1 MREACLAVLVSC
13 EGCHNAQ
20 APAVAPETGTAPIAV
35 ASSSGPPSPSAAPTS
50 SAAPPVRFTFDTDA
64 TDAPPKGFSFGTT
77 GKAKAGRWIVRA
89 EKDAPSGPNV
99 LVQVDADDTDHRF
112 PVAVVDAPVLAD
124 ARVSV
129 RCKPLSGKVD
139 QACGLVLRYQDAN
152 NYFITRANA
161 LEGNVRLYFV
171 KNGERKQ
178 LETYSGEVKGGVW
191 HDYRFEVRGDHLEV
205 TWDGK
210 KVLDH
215 HDSTFTTA
223 GKAGVW
229 TKADSVTAFDDLT
242 IEAL

>member
-1 MREACLAVLVSC
+1 MREGLFVVTLVFLT
-13 EGCHNAQ
+13 GCRNTP
-20 APAVAPETGTAPIAV
+20 APAVAPETGAPAIASATSAGSTP
-35 ASSSGPPSPSAAPTS
+35 ASTSPQAV
-50 SAAPPVRFTFDTDA
+50 PPVRFTFDADA
-64 TDAPPKGFSFGTT
+64 TDAAPKGFSFGGT
-77 GKAKAGRWIVRA
+77 GKKPGRWIVRA

-99 LVQVDADDTDHRF
+99 LVQVDADEVDMRF
-112 PVAVVDAPVLAD
+112 PVAVADAPILAD

-129 RCKPLSGKVD
+129 RCKPISGKVD

-152 NYFITRANA
+152 NYFVTRANA

-171 KNGERKQ
+171 KAGERKQ
-178 LETYSGEVKGGVW
+178 IASYSGEVKGGVW

-215 HDSTFTTA
+215 HDATFMTS

-242 IEAL
+242 VEAL